1 MGHDPGAPG
10 SQLMFKG
17 QYLAPLPTSTADRDG
32 VAELGTGVLG
42 LFPNFDAIGGVQAS
56 GRLAWRGI
64 VEAPNPA
71 FGMRYLILYGRD
83 VDRPRSPRAEEEP
96 LVVSSGLGAV
106 AAAVGR
112 RWPVRIVVVWHLDLL
127 KLLFFLRA
135 RKASTVVFLHGVE
148 AWRRQSAPVR
158 MLLRRAHRILSNS
171 DHTWE
176 RFVQHNPTCH
186 GLPHRTVC
194 LGIGEPLRGEIPGPA
209 RTPIALMIGR
219 LLRSEDYK
227 GHREVI
233 DAWPHVVER
242 VSGAELWIVGDGDL
256 RTDLE
261 TMVRDR
267 GMTEHVRFLGA
278 LPDAARDEVL
288 IRSRCLLMPSR
299 GEGFGLVYLEAMRV
313 GRPCLVSTLDA
324 GREVINPP
332 EAGLAV
338 DPADTRQVA
347 DAVSRLLTPGE
358 EWDGWSIRAR
368 RRYEERFTAVHFEQR
383 LVTAL
388 SGVVG
393 SDGSAG

>member
-1 MGHDPGAPG
+1 
-10 SQLMFKG
+10 
-17 QYLAPLPTSTADRDG
+17 
-32 VAELGTGVLG
+32 
-42 LFPNFDAIGGVQAS
+42 
-56 GRLAWRGI
+56 
-64 VEAPNPA
+64 
-71 FGMRYLILYGRD
+71 
-83 VDRPRSPRAEEEP
+83 
-96 LVVSSGLGAV
+96 
-106 AAAVGR
+106 
-112 RWPVRIVVVWHLDLL
+112 
-127 KLLFFLRA
+127 
-135 RKASTVVFLHGVE
+135 
-148 AWRRQSAPVR
+148 
-158 MLLRRAHRILSNS
+158 
-171 DHTWE
+171 
-176 RFVQHNPTCH
+176 
-186 GLPHRTVC
+186 
-194 LGIGEPLRGEIPGPA
+194 
-209 RTPIALMIGR
+209 MIGR

-256 RTDLE
+256 RADLE

-267 GMTEHVRFLGA
+267 GMTGHVRFLGA

-288 IRSRCLLMPSR
+288 LRSRCLLMPSR

-338 DPADTRQVA
+338 DPADTRRVA

-383 LVTAL
+383 LVAAL
-388 SGVVG
+388 SEVVG
-393 SDGSAG
+393 SNGSAA